1 MNKKTFTLRDY
12 IDKIERKYINSRA
25 DYEGTAKELQ
35 ALTELHKEYASS
47 PDYSYEGKQKE
58 REKYEVR
65 SRELKN
71 TIESISRDFR
81 DYCNQVYRE
90 SDTIFDNK
98 YEMNPDS
105 IDDNF
110 IRYLSLGTIT
120 EKKLLEFAN
129 RYKADD
135 NITMYRICGEYAEKN
150 LPESPDIRKM
160 ITDVVMSSERVDH
173 HILDSYIDICLKGLR
188 DDINLANGIHDRH
201 EELIRPLQNS
211 SDLVTCDVISPW

>member
-160 ITDVVMSSERVDH
+160 ITDTVMSSERVDH

-188 DDINLANGIHDRH
+188 DDINLANGIHIWCSCTQSLGR
-201 EELIRPLQNS
+201 I
-211 SDLVTCDVISPW
+211 

>member
-160 ITDVVMSSERVDH
+160 ITDTVMSSERVDH

>member
-1 MNKKTFTLRDY
+1 MSKQTYKLRDY
-12 IDKIERKYINSRA
+12 IDKIERKYMNSRS
-25 DYEGTAKELQ
+25 DYESTAKELQ
-35 ALTELHKEYASS
+35 ELNKKHTEYASS

-58 REKYEVR
+58 REKYDIR
-65 SRELKN
+65 ARDLKN
-71 TIESISRDFR
+71 NIEAIAREFRDFS
-81 DYCNQVYRE
+81 NQIYKE

-98 YEMNPDS
+98 YEMNPDK

-120 EKKLLEFAN
+120 ESKLLEFAK

-160 ITDVVMSSERVDH
+160 ITDVVLSSERVDH

-188 DDINLANGIHDRH
+188 DDINLSTGIHERH
-201 EELIRPLQNS
+201 EDLIRPLQS
-211 SDLVTCDVISPW
+211 SANLITCDLESPW